1 MKKRKVLSSLL
12 ILVTFYLVWLAF
24 HLITFKSYTTV
35 PQKDSF
41 FEVAGV
47 FHIHSTFSDGNRSVE
62 QIARC
67 ASEKSLNFIVIT
79 DHGNPNYESLRSEG
93 WKEGVLVL
101 CGSELS
107 ENRGHLVA
115 VGFDTPSSRFSST
128 AEEAV
133 HQVHGLGGF
142 TVIAHP
148 YSKVQWSWGPRVGY
162 DGLEIISADSM
173 FRKSLPLSLLYF
185 PALLINPKFA
195 FLKVLKRPEKNLL
208 KWDSL
213 NEKPP
218 IFGYYS
224 VDAHLFYSALFSS
237 LHVHIP
243 LSRPLSKEF
252 ELAKRQVFNSLRNGN
267 FYNAVEAVAQ
277 AKGFRF
283 WAEQG
288 EKIFPMG
295 SAIKIQPQTILHAAM
310 PTGVEL
316 EAQLLF
322 NGTPVFR
329 SFEGTWSYPVTNGP
343 GVYRVEVYLKERT
356 PITKDFPWILSNP
369 LFLKEKIND

>member
-1 MKKRKVLSSLL
+1 MRKRKVLSFLL
-12 ILVTFYLVWLAF
+12 ILVTVYLVWLAF
-24 HLITFKSYTTV
+24 HLVTFESYTTV

-47 FHIHSTFSDGNRSVE
+47 FHIHSTFSDGKRSVE

-79 DHGNPNYESLRSEG
+79 DHGSPNFESLRSEG

-115 VGFDTPSSRFSST
+115 VGFDTPSSLFSST

-148 YSKVQWSWGPRVGY
+148 YSKVQWSWGPRVDYG
-162 DGLEIISADSM
+162 GLEIISADSM
-173 FRKSLPLSLLYF
+173 FRQSLPLSLLYF
-185 PALLINPKFA
+185 PAFLINPKFA
-195 FLKVLKRPEKNLL
+195 FLKVLSRPEKNLL

-213 NEKPP
+213 NETPP

-224 VDAHLFYSALFSS
+224 ADAHLFYSALFSS

-252 ELAKRQVFNSLRNGN
+252 ELAKRQVFNSLHTGN
-267 FYNAVEAVAQ
+267 FYNAVEAAAQ

-283 WAEQG
+283 WAEQR

-295 SAIKIQPQTILHAAM
+295 SEIEIQPQTTLHAAM

-316 EAQLLF
+316 EARLLF

-329 SFEGTWSYPVTNGP
+329 SFEGTWAYPVTNGP

-356 PITKDFPWILSNP
+356 PMTKDFPWILSNP